1 MLLFYNHDEIYV
13 QRFNNIM
20 LGRLNLINNR
30 MLTKST
36 KIDLRF
42 YKKRFINFLFVN

>member
-1 MLLFYNHDEIYV
+1 
-13 QRFNNIM
+13 M

-42 YKKRFINFLFVN
+42 YKKTIY